1 MGNKSE
7 LEQIISDIKRSTS
20 QIAINKVDEVRVMK
34 SMLNDKDFTIGIY
47 DKNNGYIGQK
57 SPHNEAVKFAKNI
70 IAGSTGLDS
79 KDAMHLAENYEFTKK
94 DANFLLDNMRD
105 FLYVYTGTGRKINI
119 MQSAATEAAIFTKEI
134 PASKKSVPDKDNPG
148 KTKQIT
154 TSPYIKVVSTSKC
167 PKYNQE

>member
-1 MGNKSE
+1 MSE
-7 LEQIISDIKRSTS
+7 LEELIAEIKESTT
-20 QIAINKVDEVRVMK
+20 QVAINRIDENRVMR
-34 SMLNDKDFTIGIY
+34 SMLNDPEFSIAVY
-47 DKNNGYIGQK
+47 DKKGYIGQRCPRK
-57 SPHNEAVKFAKNI
+57 EAVNFTKNI
-70 IAGSTGLDS
+70 ITATTGLDS
-79 KDAMHLAENYEFTKK
+79 KDSLHLAENYEFTNR
-94 DANFLLDNMRD
+94 DANYLIGNMRD
-105 FLYVYTGTGRKINI
+105 FLYVYTSTGRKINI

>member
-70 IAGSTGLDS
+70 IAGREL
-79 KDAMHLAENYEFTKK
+79 
-94 DANFLLDNMRD
+94 
-105 FLYVYTGTGRKINI
+105 
-119 MQSAATEAAIFTKEI
+119 
-134 PASKKSVPDKDNPG
+134 
-148 KTKQIT
+148 
-154 TSPYIKVVSTSKC
+154 
-167 PKYNQE
+167 

>member
-1 MGNKSE
+1 MAKSQLEE
-7 LEQIISDIKRSTS
+7 LVNEIKKSTS
-20 QIAINKVDEVRVMK
+20 QVAINKVDEVRVMK
-34 SMLNDKDFTIGIY
+34 SMLNDPDYSIGVY
-47 DKNNGYIGQK
+47 DKTAGYVGQK
-57 SPHNEAVKFAKNI
+57 CPHDEAVKFVKNI
-70 IAGSTGLDS
+70 VSGTTGLDS
-79 KDAMHLAENYEFTKK
+79 KDSLHLAENYEFTNR
-94 DANFLLDNMRD
+94 DANYLIGNMRD
-105 FLYVYTGTGRKINI
+105 FLYVYTSTGRKINI

>member
-7 LEQIISDIKRSTS
+7 LEQIISDIKRNTS

>member
-1 MGNKSE
+1 
-7 LEQIISDIKRSTS
+7 
-20 QIAINKVDEVRVMK
+20 
-34 SMLNDKDFTIGIY
+34 
-47 DKNNGYIGQK
+47 
-57 SPHNEAVKFAKNI
+57 
-70 IAGSTGLDS
+70 
-79 KDAMHLAENYEFTKK
+79 
-94 DANFLLDNMRD
+94 MRD
-105 FLYVYTGTGRKINI
+105 FLYVYTSTGRKINI

>member
-1 MGNKSE
+1 MAKSQLEE
-7 LEQIISDIKRSTS
+7 LVNEIKKSTS
-20 QIAINKVDEVRVMK
+20 QVAINKVDEVRVMK
-34 SMLNDKDFTIGIY
+34 SMLNDPDYSIGVY
-47 DKNNGYIGQK
+47 DNTVGYVGQK
-57 SPHNEAVKFAKNI
+57 CPPDEAVKFVKNI
-70 IAGSTGLDS
+70 ISGTTGLDS
-79 KDAMHLAENYEFTKK
+79 KDSLHLAENYEFTNR
-94 DANFLLDNMRD
+94 DANYLIGNMRD
-105 FLYVYTGTGRKINI
+105 FLYVYTSTGRKINV